1 MIDLGVIASG
11 FRPVQPAPTCGG
23 VETGPGTS
31 DQRPGPRSLDLDE
44 FLDECAAYR
53 RRTEDTVAEVA
64 RVIALSRRARG
75 ADLDEVA

>member
-1 MIDLGVIASG
+1 MNAIDLGVIASG
-11 FRPVQPAPTCGG
+11 FRPGQPKPTADN
-23 VETGPGTS
+23 PIPS
-31 DQRPGPRSLDLDE
+31 RPGPRGLDLDE

-64 RVIALSRRARG
+64 RVIALSRRARS